1 MLNRLRGGAILKE
14 DGYSFIELL
23 VVSAVLMILASAA
36 MPLTKV
42 VVQRQRE
49 VELRR
54 SLREIR
60 VAIDRFKDAADQ
72 GIISATQLEPGSEG
86 YPPDLEILVDG
97 LPLVD
102 DASGKALKLLRRI
115 PLDPMTKSYEWGL
128 RSYQD
133 RRDARA
139 WGGQNVF
146 DVYTKS
152 DSIGLDGTKYRD
164 W

>member
-1 MLNRLRGGAILKE
+1 MLNRLRRKITLKE
-14 DGYSFIELL
+14 DGYSFVELL

-42 VVQRQRE
+42 IIQRQRE
-49 VELRR
+49 VALRR

-72 GIISATQLEPGSEG
+72 GVISAAHLEPGSEG
-86 YPPDLEILVDG
+86 YPPGLEVLVYG
-97 LPLVD
+97 VPHPSS
-102 DASGKALKLLRRI
+102 ASEKIFKCLRRI
-115 PLDPMTKSYEWGL
+115 PLAPMTRSYEGGM

-133 RRDARA
+133 RHDART

-152 DSIGLDGTKYRD
+152 GSTGLDGTKYRN